1 MSTCCARANVR
12 TDWSFGRWLTR
23 DHVKPW
29 VLMVPTARPEEGKK
43 FRDWRF
49 GYRWVVGCLQQTV
62 NPENIKNTKKIQNK
76 YKPKLQKKYNHKR
89 DKIIRTKEIQHTL
102 VDLRCCFLTKCPKYK
117 KTKSNLEKNEKKQ
130 KKYKNTKCIFGRNRK
145 IQKKYKSTRC
155 IFFVFFLYLFCI
167 FLYFYKKNTKKIRI
181 QNLKNTKYKKNTNP
195 KSRKYK
201 IQKKYEKNTNPKSQK
216 YKIRK
221 KRQIPCSLSEE
232 KPKLQKKCKNNM
244 LYFLHPAVLI
254 LYFQVVLFL
263 YFFCIFNSFQHSLL

>member
-1 MSTCCARANVR
+1 MRKN
-12 TDWSFGRWLTR
+12 
-23 DHVKPW
+23 K
-29 VLMVPTARPEEGKK
+29 
-43 FRDWRF
+43 
-49 GYRWVVGCLQQTV
+49 
-62 NPENIKNTKKIQNK
+62 KNTKIQS
-76 YKPKLQKKYNHKR
+76 
-89 DKIIRTKEIQHTL
+89 
-102 VDLRCCFLTKCPKYK
+102 VFLAAIEKYK
-117 KTKSNLEKNEKKQ
+117 K
-130 KKYKNTKCIFGRNRK
+130 NTKVQGVFFSYFFCI
-145 IQKKYKSTRC
+145 Y
-155 IFFVFFLYLFCI
+155 FVF